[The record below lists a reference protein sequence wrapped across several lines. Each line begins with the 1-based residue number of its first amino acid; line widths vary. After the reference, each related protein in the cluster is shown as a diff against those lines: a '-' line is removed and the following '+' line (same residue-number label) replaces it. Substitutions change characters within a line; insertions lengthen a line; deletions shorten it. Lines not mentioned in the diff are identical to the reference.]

1 MPVFYNTVMKNK
13 EKYKKVFYRI
23 LISLLI
29 STIVLYALIFSAKYF
44 GADYNITDGEYFITW
59 SLLSIL
65 VLLSINHVFKK

>member
-1 MPVFYNTVMKNK
+1 MKNK

-29 STIVLYALIFSAKYF
+29 STMGLYTLIYSAKYF
-44 GADYNITDGEYFITW
+44 GAEYNITHGEYFITW
-59 SLLSIL
+59 STLSIL